1 MKYTKK
7 QIFEAIAYWKR
18 QLRRLNES
26 EGGRCECEATLK
38 VTYDGAN
45 GYSAADAMFD
55 ALCRKFGGGQ
65 GLANDSGSGRLEIAV
80 EGGSSSDEAEKGYDF
95 ITQLNALIQ
104 NGHI

>member
-7 QIFEAIAYWKR
+7 QIFEAIAYWER

-26 EGGRCECEATLK
+26 EGGQCSCEATLK
-38 VTYDGAN
+38 IKYDGAN
-45 GYSAADAMFD
+45 GYTAADAMFD
-55 ALCRKFGGGQ
+55 ALCRKLGG

-80 EGGSSSDEAEKGYDF
+80 EDGSSSDEAEKNYDF
-95 ITQLNALIQ
+95 ISQLNALLQ